1 MKILKKHDK
10 LLGAREDRKREYLHN
25 LLQQPF
31 TSTES
36 ISKLVRAVEDEIRS
50 LSPSVSDR
58 ETAQRGAR
66 EEIGAKPKEAKLL
79 KRTRAALTMLE
90 QLQQTAH
97 TPSTL
102 MPAATGT
109 ATGTAV
115 AQDEKLAPSSKRQET

>member
-66 EEIGAKPKEAKLL
+66 EEIGAEPKEAKLL

-109 ATGTAV
+109 AAAAV
-115 AQDEKLAPSSKRQET
+115 AQDEKLVPSSKRHK